1 MTSNVVRDLLRQANP
16 TVLQRLARWIG
27 QKAGGKQQRALD
39 EFTRLNGASVD
50 RNRQAL
56 MNAERNFQEEVS
68 RQNLFASN
76 KNAIE
81 QAYQQFIS
89 DPISSA
95 INLRSIAQMLS
106 NSHPVA
112 IGSAGPGGSWEHQ
125 IINLARLVRD
135 HTPVRNPARG
145 RRGRGRGPAP
155 APAPVQIDTIDQA
168 LDYLRNNHQNPKSII
183 SALEQSAQERVSR
196 HTRDRDHIAMTGISG
211 IEEQN
216 RLQNALNR
224 SQESA
229 GKLGLGVAGTIG
241 LGGLGL
247 ALWPKGA
254 EADESDDLS
263 TENLES
269 TAARQMANQ
278 FDLPEDAAKRLDD
291 FNAFQAGTGK
301 PAANAPQKENS
312 DISPELATTPA
323 LSESGKNND
332 VRSGT
337 PYTVDPKEFKK
348 EFKRMLSQIDPH
360 SKAITEEAINRLLKQ
375 AELMDQYGM
384 SSGRYNTGESAINSP
399 SFVQY
404 LKSILDASDVY
415 GMGKGTDMATG
426 KPNDTLPY
434 YANSANYPYGDN
446 RPEENRSGYSG
457 NRPKESY
464 PDFWEW
470 GRNELSYLFPSPY
483 NSGDMPPQADSK
495 QWPYGDYT
503 VFRQSDGSGRP
514 AQSYPDPNEWLRNE
528 WSYLHPTPYDSGNP
542 PDQINPDN
550 YPYYDSG
557 NPPPQMNADNYPY
570 YDSGNPP
577 DQTDPSK
584 YPYYDSGNPPAQMD
598 ANNYPYYDSGKMPN
612 QADSANFPYGDELA
626 YYDTTGMPPQ
636 AISANSAENAEQ
648 VAQSDNY
655 RTSNAAIQA
664 QRLED
669 ELFKEAALKAMEDD
683 LFKEGELAKLENDV
697 LASGSKKPARKAK
710 AANSSKSAKS
720 SKPVQQPVRQ
730 PAASA
735 APAAPSP
742 YVAAGLKILNGPR
755 VLNTPRLTKQDVWN
769 RIRSKGLVSPVE
781 AIRAGVFTP
790 AEVRYIT
797 EHDLW

>member
-145 RRGRGRGPAP
+145 RRGRGRGRGPAP

-229 GKLGLGVAGTIG
+229 GKLGLGAAGTIG

-323 LSESGKNND
+323 TGESRKNSN
-332 VRSGT
+332 VQSGI
-337 PYTVDPKEFKK
+337 PYTNSTEFKK
-348 EFKRMLSQIDPH
+348 DLKRMLSQIDPH
-360 SKAITEEAINRLLKQ
+360 SLPVTQEAIYRLLDQ
-375 AELMDQYGM
+375 AALMDQ
-384 SSGRYNTGESAINSP
+384 SAAGENAMNSP
-399 SFVQY
+399 SFLNY
-404 LKSILDASDVY
+404 IKSLLDLQDIESRS
-415 GMGKGTDMATG
+415 KGNPPGTI
-426 KPNDTLPY
+426 PY
-434 YANSANYPYGDN
+434 YANSDNYPYGDN
-446 RPEENRSGYSG
+446 RPEKSNSNYTGS
-457 NRPKESY
+457 RPRQSY

-557 NPPPQMNADNYPY
+557 NPP
-570 YDSGNPP
+570 
-577 DQTDPSK
+577 
-584 YPYYDSGNPPAQMD
+584 AQMD

-655 RTSNAAIQA
+655 KTSNAAVQA

-697 LASGSKKPARKAK
+697 LASGSEKPARKAK

-735 APAAPSP
+735 APTAPSP

>member
-1 MTSNVVRDLLRQANP
+1 
-16 TVLQRLARWIG
+16 
-27 QKAGGKQQRALD
+27 
-39 EFTRLNGASVD
+39 
-50 RNRQAL
+50 
-56 MNAERNFQEEVS
+56 
-68 RQNLFASN
+68 
-76 KNAIE
+76 
-81 QAYQQFIS
+81 
-89 DPISSA
+89 
-95 INLRSIAQMLS
+95 MLS
-106 NSHPVA
+106 NSHPSA
-112 IGSAGPGGSWEHQ
+112 IGPAGPGGSWEHQ

-135 HTPVRNPARG
+135 HTPVKNPAKGRGGRGRNPA
-145 RRGRGRGPAP
+145 PTP
-155 APAPVQIDTIDQA
+155 INTIDEA
-168 LDYLRNNHQNPKSII
+168 LTYLRNNHQNPKSLI
-183 SALEQSAQERVSR
+183 SALEQSAQERVNM
-196 HTRDRDHIAMTGISG
+196 HARDRDRIFMTGSSG

-216 RLQNALNR
+216 KLQNALNK

-229 GKLGLGVAGTIG
+229 GKLGLGAAGTIG

-254 EADESDDLS
+254 KADESEEDLPA
-263 TENLES
+263 ES
-269 TAARQMANQ
+269 SERTAAREMTNW
-278 FDLPEDAAKRLDD
+278 FNDAAKRLDD

-301 PAANAPQKENS
+301 SAATTPASQDESP
-312 DISPELATTPA
+312 DVSPELATTPV

-332 VRSGT
+332 VRSST
-337 PYTVDPKEFKK
+337 PYTVDSKEFKK

-360 SKAITEEAINRLLKQ
+360 SKVITEEAINRLLQQ

-384 SSGRYNTGESAINSP
+384 SSGRSNTGESAINSP
-399 SFVQY
+399 SYAQY
-404 LKSILDASDVY
+404 LKSILDLSDSY

-446 RPEENRSGYSG
+446 MPEENRSGYSG

-470 GRNELSYLFPSPY
+470 GQNELRYLIPTPY

-495 QWPYGDYT
+495 QWPYGDESALRE
-503 VFRQSDGSGRP
+503 VNNSGRP
-514 AQSYPDPNEWLRNE
+514 IQSYPDIGEWIRNE
-528 WSYLHPTPYDSGNP
+528 LDYLVPTPYKSGNP
-542 PDQINPDN
+542 PEQMYAGNNPYSDI
-550 YPYYDSG
+550 S
-557 NPPPQMNADNYPY
+557 NPPPQVNAGNAPL
-570 YDSGNPP
+570 YDSG
-577 DQTDPSK
+577 DMPS
-584 YPYYDSGNPPAQMD
+584 
-598 ANNYPYYDSGKMPN
+598 
-612 QADSANFPYGDELA
+612 QADSTNFPYGDELA

-683 LFKEGELAKLENDV
+683 LLKEGELAKLENDV
-697 LASGSKKPARKAK
+697 LASGSKKPAKKAK
-710 AANSSKSAKS
+710 AANPSKASKPSKS
-720 SKPVQQPVRQ
+720 VQQPVKQ

-735 APAAPSP
+735 ASATPPS
-742 YVAAGLKILNGPR
+742 YVSAGLKILNGPR

>member
-27 QKAGGKQQRALD
+27 QKAGSKQQRALD

-145 RRGRGRGPAP
+145 RRGRGP

-229 GKLGLGVAGTIG
+229 GKLGLGAAGTIG

-254 EADESDDLS
+254 EADESDDLPV
-263 TENLES
+263 ENSER
-269 TAARQMANQ
+269 TAAREMTNW
-278 FDLPEDAAKRLDD
+278 FNDAAKRLDD

-301 PAANAPQKENS
+301 PAVTAPASQDENS
-312 DISPELATTPA
+312 DVSPELATTPA
-323 LSESGKNND
+323 LSESGKNSD

-360 SKAITEEAINRLLKQ
+360 SKAITEEAINRLLQQ

-399 SFVQY
+399 SYVQY
-404 LKSILDASDVY
+404 LKSILDLSDAY

-470 GRNELSYLFPSPY
+470 GQNELRYLLPIPY

-495 QWPYGDYT
+495 QWPYGDESALRE
-503 VFRQSDGSGRP
+503 VNNSGRP
-514 AQSYPDPNEWLRNE
+514 IQSYPDIGEWLRNE
-528 WSYLHPTPYDSGNP
+528 LDYLVPTPYKSGNP
-542 PDQINPDN
+542 PEQMYAGNNPYSDI
-550 YPYYDSG
+550 S
-557 NPPPQMNADNYPY
+557 NPPPQVNAGNAPL
-570 YDSGNPP
+570 YDSG
-577 DQTDPSK
+577 DMPS
-584 YPYYDSGNPPAQMD
+584 
-598 ANNYPYYDSGKMPN
+598 
-612 QADSANFPYGDELA
+612 QADSTNFPYGDELA

-655 RTSNAAIQA
+655 KTSNAAVQA
-664 QRLED
+664 QKLED
-669 ELFKEAALKAMEDD
+669 ELFKEAALQAMEDN
-683 LFKEGELAKLENDV
+683 LFKEEELTKLENDV
-697 LASGSKKPARKAK
+697 LASGSKKPAKKAK
-710 AANSSKSAKS
+710 TAKPSKA
-720 SKPVQQPVRQ
+720 SKPSKPAQQSVKQ
-730 PAASA
+730 PAVNT
-735 APAAPSP
+735 APATPSP
-742 YVAAGLKILNGPR
+742 YVATGLKILNGPR
-755 VLNTPRLTKQDVWN
+755 ILNTPRLTKQDVWN

>member
-56 MNAERNFQEEVS
+56 MNAERSFQEEVS

-135 HTPVRNPARG
+135 HTPVKKPKG
-145 RRGRGRGPAP
+145 KGP

-196 HTRDRDHIAMTGISG
+196 HTRDRDRIAMTGISG

-229 GKLGLGVAGTIG
+229 GKLGLGAAGTIG

-254 EADESDDLS
+254 EADESDELPA
-263 TENLES
+263 ENSER
-269 TAARQMANQ
+269 TAAREMTNW
-278 FDLPEDAAKRLDD
+278 FNDAAKRLDD
-291 FNAFQAGTGK
+291 FNAFQAGTNK
-301 PAANAPQKENS
+301 PAVTAPASQDENS
-312 DISPELATTPA
+312 GVSPELATTPA
-323 LSESGKNND
+323 TGESRKNSNI
-332 VRSGT
+332 RSGT
-337 PYTVDPKEFKK
+337 PYTNSTEFKK
-348 EFKRMLSQIDPH
+348 DLKRMLSQIDPH
-360 SKAITEEAINRLLKQ
+360 SLPVTQEAIYRLLDQ
-375 AELMDQYGM
+375 AALMDQ
-384 SSGRYNTGESAINSP
+384 SAAGENAMNSP
-399 SFVQY
+399 SFLNY
-404 LKSILDASDVY
+404 IKSLLDLQDMESRS
-415 GMGKGTDMATG
+415 KGNPPGTI
-426 KPNDTLPY
+426 PY

-457 NRPKESY
+457 NRPKQSY

-470 GRNELSYLFPSPY
+470 GRNELSYLSPTPY
-483 NSGDMPPQADSK
+483 DSGDMPRQADSK

-557 NPPPQMNADNYPY
+557 NPPPQINADNYPY

-655 RTSNAAIQA
+655 KTSNAAVQA

-669 ELFKEAALKAMEDD
+669 ELFKEAALQAMEDD

-697 LASGSKKPARKAK
+697 LASGSKKPAKKAK
-710 AANSSKSAKS
+710 VAKSSKSAKS
-720 SKPVQQPVRQ
+720 SKPVQQPVKQ
-730 PAASA
+730 PATST
-735 APAAPSP
+735 APATPSS
-742 YVAAGLKILNGPR
+742 YVTAGLKILNGPK

-781 AIRAGVFTP
+781 AIKAGVFTP

>member
-1 MTSNVVRDLLRQANP
+1 MGFISWRLNMTANIVRDLLKQANP
-16 TVLQRLARWIG
+16 TVLQKIARWVG
-27 QKAGGKQQRALD
+27 QKAGSKQQRALD
-39 EFTRLNGASVD
+39 NFNNLNGTSVD

-56 MNAERNFQEEVS
+56 MGAERHLQEEVS

-76 KNAIE
+76 KDAIE

-89 DPISSA
+89 DPLHSS
-95 INLRSIAQMLS
+95 INLRSIAEMLS
-106 NSHPVA
+106 NSHPMT
-112 IGSAGPGGSWEHQ
+112 IGPAGPAGNYEPQ

-135 HTPVRNPARG
+135 HTPVKKPKG
-145 RRGRGRGPAP
+145 KGPAP
-155 APAPVQIDTIDQA
+155 APVKIDTIDQA
-168 LDYLRNNHQNPKSII
+168 LDYLKNNHQNPKSLI
-183 SALEQSAQERVSR
+183 SALEQSAQERVTR
-196 HTRDRDHIAMTGISG
+196 HARDRDHIFATGGSG

-216 RLQNALNR
+216 KLQNALNSR
-224 SQESA
+224 QETA
-229 GKLGLGVAGTIG
+229 GKIG
-241 LGGLGL
+241 LGTGAATLAGATY
-247 ALWPKGA
+247 ALWPKSA
-254 EADESDDLS
+254 DADESDDLPA
-263 TENLES
+263 ENLES

-278 FDLPEDAAKRLDD
+278 LDLSEDAIKRLDD
-291 FNAFQAGTGK
+291 
-301 PAANAPQKENS
+301 ANAHQASTGTPVTATASQNENPEV
-312 DISPELATTPA
+312 SPELATTPA

-337 PYTVDPKEFKK
+337 SYTVDPKEFRK

-360 SKAITEEAINRLLKQ
+360 SKAITEEAINRLLQQ
-375 AELMDQYGM
+375 AELMDRYGM

-399 SFVQY
+399 SYVQY
-404 LKSILDASDVY
+404 LKSILDLSDAY

-446 RPEENRSGYSG
+446 RPEETRSGYSG
-457 NRPKESY
+457 DRPKQSY

-470 GRNELSYLFPSPY
+470 GRNELDYLLPSPY
-483 NSGDMPPQADSK
+483 TSGDMPRQADSK

-503 VFRQSDGSGRP
+503 VFRQTDGSGRP
-514 AQSYPDPNEWLRNE
+514 EQSYPDPNEWLRNE
-528 WSYLHPTPYDSGNP
+528 WSYLHPTPYKSGDMPPQADPSNWPPIYSSGNP
-542 PDQINPDN
+542 PDQMFPD
-550 YPYYDSG
+550 
-557 NPPPQMNADNYPY
+557 
-570 YDSGNPP
+570 
-577 DQTDPSK
+577 K
-584 YPYYDSGNPPAQMD
+584 YPYSDIGE
-598 ANNYPYYDSGKMPN
+598 MPN
-612 QADSANFPYGDELA
+612 QADSTNFPYGDELA

-655 RTSNAAIQA
+655 RTSNDAVQA

-683 LFKEGELAKLENDV
+683 LFKEGELTKLENDV
-697 LASGSKKPARKAK
+697 LASGSKKPAKKAK
-710 AANSSKSAKS
+710 AAKPSKS
-720 SKPVQQPVRQ
+720 SKPSKPAQQSVRQ
-730 PAASA
+730 PVAST
-735 APAAPSP
+735 APITPSP